1 VQAHKISFEEFLTR
15 YAGRHAEW
23 VDGEVIDMSSEPMV
37 ETTEHDQKLPPP
49 GPVTFEEFLAWCDED
64 THAEWV
70 DGEIIMMSPASDH
83 HQDLSDFLVAVMRL
97 YNEAHQVGWIRS
109 APFIMRTSVHP
120 SGREPDILFVTKER
134 MHLIQ
139 PTFLDGPADLIAEIV
154 SPESIGRDRGDK
166 FVEYEAAGI
175 REYWLIDPLRQ
186 QVEFYQLNDQGLYR
200 AAALDADGIYHSN
213 VLAGFWLRAAWLWQ
227 KPLPPVLSV
236 LKELGVL

>member
-1 VQAHKISFEEFLTR
+1 
-15 YAGRHAEW
+15 
-23 VDGEVIDMSSEPMV
+23 MSSETLEARDIEV
-37 ETTEHDQKLPPP
+37 RTPPS

-70 DGEIIMMSPASDH
+70 DGAIIMMPPASDQ
-83 HQDLSDFLVAVMRL
+83 HQDLSDFLITVMRL
-97 YNEAHQVGWIRS
+97 YNEAHQLGWIRS

-139 PTFLDGPADLIAEIV
+139 PTFLDGPADLIVEIV
-154 SPESIGRDRGDK
+154 SPESIGRDRGEK
-166 FVEYEAAGI
+166 FVEYEAAGV

-186 QVEFYQLNDQGLYR
+186 QVEFYQLDDQGLYR
-200 AAALDADGIYHSN
+200 AAALDADGIYHSK

-227 KPLPPVLSV
+227 NPLPLVLSV